1 MALVIDGAIDLHCHF
16 SEDTLGGQWNP
27 ETEEWNPILLG
38 GVPVFDVV
46 SEARDTGHAA
56 LVLKSHAFATP
67 ALASAMEA
75 AVPGVHVY
83 AGICTDHMTGGLN
96 VYAVEAALALGA

>member
-1 MALVIDGAIDLHCHF
+1 MVRHVAPIMKRQRYGKIVNISSAGSIKTVPHVSVYAATKGAIN
-16 SEDTLGGQWNP
+16 T
-27 ETEEWNPILLG
+27 
-38 GVPVFDVV
+38 VV

-96 VYAVEAALALGA
+96 VY